1 MNRQE
6 GRVHAQLV
14 QDEERRYVLKI
25 TNATEASNASTAV
38 AVDEACKDSAAF
50 EKHEIDSQL
59 LQTAKREWPSLYEH
73 DKELLRCGKRKAM
86 RDGATLRS
94 RVVMAE
100 WFRRAKVMCAIWS
113 DQGRDT

>member
-1 MNRQE
+1 MPRKQNK
-6 GRVHAQLV
+6 AP
-14 QDEERRYVLKI
+14 
-25 TNATEASNASTAV
+25 TAV
-38 AVDEACKDSAAF
+38 AVEEVCKDSAAF
-50 EKHEIDSQL
+50 EKHQIDSQL

-73 DKELLRCGKRKAM
+73 DKELLGCGKRKAM

-94 RVVMAE
+94 RVVMEE